1 VDLWA
6 GEEDEDLS
14 LVFREVKLNR
24 TAKTRQH
31 WARDPLTRA
40 FCDLGAYSLYEHH
53 LTGGLP
59 SGDVPEMKLFPN
71 MGGEHLM
78 KLAPVVVPDAWL
90 SESLN
95 RQRYVDT
102 WAHHHSYITDLI
114 AYIFR
119 STPTLRRVKRMTNEF
134 ALAAAELPLA
144 ELIRAG
150 AQAEIAST
158 LDDPVVTL
166 QTFLQAALPRQ
177 PKIQEAV
184 RRIEQ
189 EMISEWS
196 RLYEALL
203 AGYGL
208 TLRPG
213 VTARDVAELFDTM
226 IEGVLLRARS
236 AGAVPTTSSG
246 QDVLTT
252 SILVILPAMCDV
264 SPAELEHRELQH
276 PVPWPP

>member
-1 VDLWA
+1 
-6 GEEDEDLS
+6 
-14 LVFREVKLNR
+14 
-24 TAKTRQH
+24 
-31 WARDPLTRA
+31 
-40 FCDLGAYSLYEHH
+40 
-53 LTGGLP
+53 
-59 SGDVPEMKLFPN
+59 MKLFPN

-78 KLAPVVVPDAWL
+78 KLTPVVVPDAWL

-102 WAHHHSYITDLI
+102 WAHHHSYIMDLI

-119 STPTLRRVKRMTNEF
+119 STPTLRRVKRMTNES

-189 EMISEWS
+189 EMISEWAL
-196 RLYEALL
+196 LYEALL

-226 IEGVLLRARS
+226 IEGVLLRACS

>member
-1 VDLWA
+1 MALWN
-6 GEEDEDLS
+6 GEDDEDLS
-14 LVFREVKLNR
+14 LVFQEVRLSR

-31 WARDPLTRA
+31 WARDPITRA
-40 FCDLGAYSLYEHH
+40 FCDLGAYSLFEHH
-53 LTGGLP
+53 LSGGLP
-59 SGDVPEMKLFPN
+59 SADVPEMKLFPN

-90 SESLN
+90 SESLS

-102 WAHHHSYITDLI
+102 WAHHHAYITDLI

-119 STPTLRRVKRMTNEF
+119 SAPTLRRVKRMTAEF
-134 ALAAAELPLA
+134 TQAAAELPLA
-144 ELIRAG
+144 ELIREA
-150 AQAEIAST
+150 AQAEIASA

-184 RRIEQ
+184 RRIEH
-189 EMISEWS
+189 EMINEWTQ
-196 RLYEALL
+196 LYEVLL

-213 VTARDVAELFDTM
+213 LTARDLAELFDTV

-236 AGAVPTTSSG
+236 GGAVPGTSSG

-252 SILVILPAMCDV
+252 SILVMLPAMCDV
-264 SPAELEHRELQH
+264 PLSELEHRELQH
-276 PVPWPP
+276 PLL